1 MPPPKAAYIPNV
13 FNGIG
18 MIIAI
23 IAGILAV
30 NHPELRAD
38 SPWPFAIALICLM
51 GVLNLPQA
59 PPPKRLIPNIISG
72 IKVGAIIKVLFI
84 VAGII
89 VGTYLLYFFD
99 PTHGMVPGFV
109 MPFDASTV
117 PWFGVAL
124 PLFISLI
131 GDMGALKALSGMAKT
146 LPY

>member
-1 MPPPKAAYIPNV
+1 MPPPKIAYMSNV
-13 FNGIG
+13 LNGIG

-30 NHPELRAD
+30 NNIELRPD

-72 IKVGAIIKVLFI
+72 IKVGVIIKTLFI
-84 VAGII
+84 LAGII

-99 PTHGMVPGFV
+99 PTHGFVPGFV

-131 GDMGALKALSGMAKT
+131 GDIGSIKALSGMAKT

>member
-13 FNGIG
+13 FNLIG
-18 MIIAI
+18 FIIAI
-23 IAGILAV
+23 GAGIYALTLDD
-30 NHPELRAD
+30 LRPD

-72 IKVGAIIKVLFI
+72 IKVGAIIKILFI

-89 VGTYLLYFFD
+89 VGSYLLFYFF
-99 PTHGMVPGFV
+99 PGHHL
-109 MPFDASTV
+109 PFDCTTV

-124 PLFISLI
+124 PLFFSLI
-131 GDMGALKALSGMAKT
+131 GDIGSIKALSGMAKT